1 MRYSA
6 DKLSGIDLG
15 RQGENLARTIEID
28 VSSLLAQWPEAVIS
42 LLVKRKHDADPYVAN
57 TEVRDG
63 VLYWPITAADT
74 ASAGDGKVELRA
86 VCGEVLAK
94 SATGSTRVTA
104 SLTGNETEPPEAAQG
119 WVDQVLEAE
128 ANAKDSTRQAKDAA
142 ERAEQAADMLGGI
155 RARAVTTAPGTEAS
169 VSVEDGVI
177 IYGIPRGDTGP
188 QGAQGEQGIPG
199 AQGAPGPQGI
209 PGKDGKDGA
218 DGKDAVVDA
227 TLTQSG
233 QAADAKTAGDAL
245 ACKLT
250 EPSEGLAVGRYFRI
264 ASMDDTGHA
273 VLEAVDA
280 AQVGV
285 QGATING
292 NSIVDENGVANVP
305 IANEFGRTGVV
316 KLSPSGGI
324 KWSNNID
331 ALSVDYASQTAIDS
345 RSSSNNPIIPYYLD
359 FAVRAAM
366 CDGKGTAWSKAEQ
379 TAARERMGQEA
390 INRERERRLINLE
403 YAARGYL
410 YREETDTSLAYE
422 KAVPDDVT
430 PWITLD
436 QIGGRTLVWNQ
447 MVNASLFPD
456 TISTSGTESVQVNR
470 TDGRVVIPAGSF
482 DSVKYYTYTAIY
494 PGFTVGHK
502 VLICGCPAGGGTDTY
517 QLYLQENH
525 KLRDEGE
532 GVITTVETDTFRPMI
547 RIAEGDYPELVFTPQ
562 MFDLTVMFG
571 AGNEPSTVAEFRAMF
586 PEAYYPYAEPNLTT
600 FTCNEVRIQGRN
612 LYSGKESFGWVEG
625 RVYAYARLPTDDTYS
640 LQVGIKDGTTIP
652 AQVFFGFGTG
662 DYNTGA
668 VTWLVQDGKIRAEKA
683 VSLTSQHYLVCHPKT
698 VYASMEDYLEISL
711 VKGSTPE
718 LVPYRMERM
727 DISALTAKYFP
738 DGMRSTALVHDAL
751 DLERGMAIQR
761 VDQYVFDGSEK
772 WTLAAEHDVCNRF
785 YTSALQNGTGNAA
798 AINVIC
804 NKLGTNADASVDKV
818 GCCLTGNAPSRLF
831 SIFLPKEEYPDA
843 DSVQQYIK
851 GMADAGDPL
860 IAYYG
865 LYTPVETPITEEL
878 TTDVEVEPGG
888 SLTFVNDQG
897 DAYRVPV
904 PNQETWLVKV
914 GGAG

>member
-28 VSSLLAQWPEAVIS
+28 VSSLLAQWPDAAIS

-104 SLTGNETEPPEAAQG
+104 SLTGNETDPPEAAQG
-119 WVDQVLEAE
+119 WVDQVLEAG
-128 ANAKDSTRQAKDAA
+128 AGIRDSARQAEDAA
-142 ERAEQAADMLGGI
+142 ERAEQAADMLSGI
-155 RARAVTTAPGTEAS
+155 RARAVTTAPGTEAT
-169 VSVEDGVI
+169 VEVVDGVI
-177 IYGIPRGDTGP
+177 TYSIPRGDTGL
-188 QGAQGEQGIPG
+188 QGAQGEQGVPG
-199 AQGAPGPQGI
+199 AQGEQGAQGI
-209 PGKDGKDGA
+209 P
-218 DGKDAVVDA
+218 GKDAVVDA

-233 QAADAKTAGDAL
+233 QAADAKTTGEAL
-245 ACKLT
+245 SGKLN

-264 ASMDDTGHA
+264 ARIDDTGHA
-273 VLEAVDA
+273 VLETV
-280 AQVGV
+280 
-285 QGATING
+285 NL
-292 NSIVDENGVANVP
+292 P
-305 IANEFGRTGVV
+305 IAANDRAGVV
-316 KLSPSGGI
+316 QVSAYDGWYMYGNRLQARTIESANFAGT
-324 KWSNNID
+324 NN
-331 ALSVDYASQTAIDS
+331 TAI
-345 RSSSNNPIIPYYLD
+345 I
-359 FAVRAAM
+359 
-366 CDGKGTAWSKAEQ
+366 GKGTLNSILSTPSVMPSLSADEQ
-379 TAARERMGQEA
+379 AAARERLGQEA
-390 INRERERRLINLE
+390 INCERERRLVNLE

-410 YREETDTSLAYE
+410 YREETDAELAYE
-422 KAVPDDVT
+422 KTVPNDVT

-447 MVNASLFPD
+447 GVRETAN
-456 TISTSGTESVQVNR
+456 TSGVRGNVVNNSTIYYAPSSEEYSTPMVAGHIYFCCARVEIDTDYTLKESDQYGAFGVGFGDR
-470 TDGRVVIPAGSF
+470 
-482 DSVKYYTYTAIY
+482 YYTTDVTQHIPCASDHVGTLIFKATASQTERY
-494 PGFTVGHK
+494 DSPK
-502 VLICGCPAGGGTDTY
+502 VFMRLWTLLDTTAEAGTY
-517 QLYLQENH
+517 INVSMTHQ
-525 KLRDEGE
+525 
-532 GVITTVETDTFRPMI
+532 MI
-547 RIAEGDYPELVFTPQ
+547 I
-562 MFDLTVMFG
+562 DLTVMFG

-586 PEAYYPYAEPNLTT
+586 PEEYYPYAEPNLTT

-625 RVYAYARLPTDDTYS
+625 RVYAYARLPTNDTYS
-640 LQVGIKDGTTIP
+640 LQVKIKDGMTIP

-668 VTWLVQDGKIRAEKA
+668 VTWLVKAGLIGKDNA

-698 VYASMEDYLEISL
+698 FYASMEDYLEISL
-711 VKGSTPE
+711 VRGSTPE
-718 LVPYRMERM
+718 LLPYQMERM
-727 DISALTAKYFP
+727 DMSALTARYFP
-738 DGMRSTALVHDAL
+738 DGMRSTGLVHDAL
-751 DLERGMAIQR
+751 DLERGVAIQR

-772 WTLAAEHDVCNRF
+772 WTLAAEHDACNRF
-785 YTSALQNGTGNAA
+785 YASALQNGNGNAA
-798 AINVIC
+798 AANVIC
-804 NKLGTNADASVDKV
+804 NKLETNADASVDKV

-831 SIFLPKEEYPDA
+831 SIFLPKTEYPDA
-843 DSVQQYIK
+843 ESVQQYIK

-878 TTDVEVEPGG
+878 TTDIEVEPGG
-888 SLTFVNDQG
+888 TLTFVNDQG

>member
-1 MRYSA
+1 M
-6 DKLSGIDLG
+6 
-15 RQGENLARTIEID
+15 
-28 VSSLLAQWPEAVIS
+28 
-42 LLVKRKHDADPYVAN
+42 
-57 TEVRDG
+57 
-63 VLYWPITAADT
+63 
-74 ASAGDGKVELRA
+74 
-86 VCGEVLAK
+86 CGEVLAK

-128 ANAKDSTRQAKDAA
+128 ASVKDSTRQAEDAA

-169 VSVEDGVI
+169 VAVEDGVI

-209 PGKDGKDGA
+209 PGKDGKDGQ
-218 DGKDAVVDA
+218 DAVVDA

-233 QAADAKTAGDAL
+233 QAADAKATGDAL
-245 ACKLT
+245 ARKLT
-250 EPSEGLAVGRYFRI
+250 EPSEGVAVGRYFRI

-285 QGATING
+285 QDVQVSGA
-292 NSIVDENGVANVP
+292 SIVADGVASVP
-305 IANEFGRTGVV
+305 IASATDAGVV
-316 KLSPSGGI
+316 KINSAYGI
-324 KWSNNID
+324 KIANNYLSTVNASNADISNRATSNRVITTYNH
-331 ALSVDYASQTAIDS
+331 DYAVKTA
-345 RSSSNNPIIPYYLD
+345 L
-359 FAVRAAM
+359 
-366 CDGKGTAWSKAEQ
+366 CDGKGAAWTANEQ
-379 TAARERMGQEA
+379 AAARERMGQET

-410 YREETDTSLAYE
+410 YREETDAELAYE
-422 KAVPDDVT
+422 KAVPSDVT

-436 QIGGRTLVWNQ
+436 QIGGRTLVWDQ

-456 TISTSGTESVQVNR
+456 TISTSGAESVQVNR

-532 GVITTVETDTFRPMI
+532 GVITTVETDTFQPMI
-547 RIAEGDYPELVFTPQ
+547 RIAEGDHTELIFTPQ

-600 FTCNEVRIQGRN
+600 FTSNEVRIQGRN

-640 LQVGIKDGTTIP
+640 LQVKLKDGAAIP
-652 AQVFFGFGTG
+652 AGAFFGFGTG

-668 VTWLVQDGKIRAEKA
+668 VTWLVKDGLIDKDNA

-718 LVPYRMERM
+718 LLPYRMERM
-727 DISALTAKYFP
+727 DMSALTAKYFP

-751 DLERGMAIQR
+751 DLERGVAIQR
-761 VDQYVFDGSEK
+761 VDRYVFDGSEK
-772 WTLAAEHDVCNRF
+772 WTLAAEHDTCNRF
-785 YTSALQNGTGNAA
+785 YTSALQNGTGNDAA
-798 AINVIC
+798 ANVIC
-804 NKLGTNADASVDKV
+804 NKLETNADALVDKV

-831 SIFLPKEEYPDA
+831 SIFLPKAEYPDA

-878 TTDVEVEPGG
+878 TTDMEVEPGG
-888 SLTFVNDQG
+888 TLTFVNDHG